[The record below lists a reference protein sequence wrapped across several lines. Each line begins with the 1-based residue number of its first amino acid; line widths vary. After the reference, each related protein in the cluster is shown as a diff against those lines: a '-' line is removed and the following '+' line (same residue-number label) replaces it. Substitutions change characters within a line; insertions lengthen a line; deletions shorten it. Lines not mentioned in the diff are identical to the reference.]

1 MTALNAD
8 KLYALLPSIYRIRDQ
23 EAGAPLKAFLAVLAE
38 QAEVLEEDL
47 AQLYDDQFVET
58 CAEWVIPYLGDLIG
72 YRRLQDAA
80 SAGSSSRAEVANT
93 IAYRRRK
100 GTISMVEQLATDVTG
115 WKARAV
121 EYFQQLCTTQYL
133 NHVRPTHHTVADLR
147 RQRQLQWVQTPFNA
161 LPHVA
166 DVRWIASGRG
176 RFNLPNVGLF
186 FWRLQPYRIAKG
198 TAKLVKEG
206 CFTFHPLG
214 FDMPLFN
221 PGQEEQYVT
230 RLAEPVHVPDPLRR
244 RPLFD
249 ELEELR
255 QRVADGRSE
264 AERARAL
271 SWFDPVHPAFQVFK
285 NGVPIPVTEILICD
299 LTDWQRPPNVRTYRR
314 RGKRHDDASPDPQLP
329 IQVAVDPVLGRL
341 TFPAGVNVTGVQV
354 QVTYSF
360 GFSGPF
366 GGGPYPTKELR
377 APVTRR
383 VVTGQ
388 STVVQALAA
397 VGTADAVIQIDDSA
411 TIDGDLTIT
420 LAPNQDLTIQGNA
433 GTRPV
438 LTGAVTIVSA
448 QDAELTLHNLMLAK
462 SVRITGAS
470 DTTIT
475 IRHCTLATVELAQ
488 DLSTRPRAEPSIRWI
503 DTGSRGTLIVDHS
516 VSGRLVTSSDVAVR
530 LFDSAVDAID
540 DNGVAL
546 ASTDD
551 GKVAAGTLQ
560 LVRTTVVGAIRVRAV
575 ELLEHALVTG
585 TVFSEQQQ
593 AGCVRFSY
601 LPSDSRVPRRYRCQP
616 EWAVQRARDAA
627 LQQDRAVSPEQLAQ
641 LEARI
646 RSSLRPA
653 FATGRFGHPAYLQLH
668 VSSPTEIRTGAE
680 DGSELGLFHSLR
692 QAQREANVR
701 ARMEEYLRFG
711 LESGILYAT

>member
-1 MTALNAD
+1 MTLDAD

-23 EAGAPLKAFLAVLAE
+23 DAGGPLKAFLGVLAE

-47 AQLYDDQFVET
+47 AQLYDDQFIET
-58 CAEWVIPYLGDLIG
+58 CAEWVVPYLGDLIG

-80 SAGSSSRAEVANT
+80 SPGNSSRAEVANT

-100 GTISMVEQLATDVTG
+100 GTISMVEQLTADVTG

-121 EYFQQLCTTQYL
+121 EYFQQICTTQYL
-133 NHVRPTHHTVADLR
+133 NHVRPTHRTVADLR
-147 RQRQLQWVQTPFNA
+147 RQRELQWSQTPFSA
-161 LPHVA
+161 VPHVA

-186 FWRLQPYRIAKG
+186 VWRLQPYRVARG
-198 TAKLVKEG
+198 TAKLVKES

-221 PGQEEQYVT
+221 PGQEERYLT

-249 ELEELR
+249 ELEALR
-255 QRVADGRSE
+255 QGVADGRSE
-264 AERARAL
+264 AERTRAL
-271 SWFDPVHPAFQVFK
+271 SWFDPAHPVFHVFK
-285 NGVPIPVTEILICD
+285 NGVPIPATEIIICD
-299 LTDWQRPPNVRTYRR
+299 LTDWQRPPSVRTYRR

-341 TFPAGVNVTGVQV
+341 TFPAGVNVAGVLV

-366 GGGPYPTKELR
+366 GGGPYSTKELS

-388 STVVQALAA
+388 STLVQALAA
-397 VGTADAVIQIDDSA
+397 VGTADAVIQIEDSA

-420 LAPNQDLTIQGNA
+420 LAPNQDLTIQGND

-448 QDAELTLHNLMLAK
+448 QDAELTLHNLLLAK
-462 SVRITGAS
+462 TVRITGAS
-470 DTTIT
+470 DTSLT
-475 IRHCTLATVELAQ
+475 IRHCTLAPVELAQ
-488 DLSTRPRAEPSIRWI
+488 DLSTRPRSEPSIRWI
-503 DTGSRGTLIVDHS
+503 DTGSRGALIVDHS
-516 VSGRLVTSSDVAVR
+516 VSGRLVTSPDVSVG
-530 LFDSAVDAID
+530 LVDSAVDAID
-540 DNGVAL
+540 DSGVAL

-551 GKVAAGTLQ
+551 GKVAAGTLR
-560 LVRTTVVGAIRVRAV
+560 LVRTTVLGTIRVRAV
-575 ELLEHALVTG
+575 DLLEHGLVTG
-585 TVFSEQQQ
+585 VVLSEQQQ

-627 LQQDRAVSPEQLAQ
+627 QRQDRSIAPEQLAQ
-641 LEARI
+641 LETWI

-653 FATGRFGHPAYLQLH
+653 FTTGRFGHPAYLQLH
-668 VSSPTEIRTGAE
+668 GSCPVEIRTGAE
-680 DGSELGLFHSLR
+680 DGAEFGLFHSLR

-711 LESGILYAT
+711 LESGMFYTT